1 MAGGGS
7 ASSRPRYAPEDPTLP
22 KPWRALVDGSTG
34 YLYYWN
40 PETNVTQYERPADE
54 LPPPPPLLP
63 PPPPLLPP
71 KPASVV
77 PAERRHHHEDDDRY
91 GRSRSHQH
99 GGGKSSG
106 MHDHGHDTKDSREPR
121 ATSTRGH
128 ASSADGGASASVE
141 AYRRQNEIIVTGD
154 DVPAPFMTFE
164 STGFPAE
171 ILKELLC
178 DIRSRVELMSYAVL
192 HCATLVFLGG
202 RAYSLT
208 SLWVGLPP
216 VIWFRLPLRSTRSK
230 ALSAPALHLQAAAKV
245 GKGFLSDQLVT
256 GAASSDIVQA
266 AT

>member
-1 MAGGGS
+1 
-7 ASSRPRYAPEDPTLP
+7 
-22 KPWRALVDGSTG
+22 
-34 YLYYWN
+34 
-40 PETNVTQYERPADE
+40 
-54 LPPPPPLLP
+54 
-63 PPPPLLPP
+63 
-71 KPASVV
+71 
-77 PAERRHHHEDDDRY
+77 
-91 GRSRSHQH
+91 
-99 GGGKSSG
+99 

-128 ASSADGGASASVE
+128 ASSADGGPSASVE

-171 ILKELLC
+171 ILKEVRYSLQGGANVVRCAALC
-178 DIRSRVELMSYAVL
+178 
-192 HCATLVFLGG
+192 HPCFLGGCYITRGPLWRAESG

-216 VIWFRLPLRSTRSK
+216 VIWFRLPLRSTRLK
-230 ALSAPALHLQAAAKV
+230 ALSAPALHLQAVAKV